1 MTVFRRRKQRNQSWN
16 HQREFVHQHHRLLI
30 VNWDNII
37 SCAHNMLLFYYTC
50 IYFAI
55 AYHCYHSVN
64 YLRWHIRSIW
74 MLVRSLQLI
83 CCLLFRW
90 TIAPCI
96 IHNYLQAKLSYFQCI
111 QSVPKVIDDDE
122 QTNGRITLGLF
133 GNTAP
138 KAVENFRSL
147 CNCDKGNGK
156 ISGKPLCY
164 KESIFHRI
172 SEFCVGMQC
181 LLLIFLFHHTYLM
194 IIFFF
199 HFD

>member
-1 MTVFRRRKQRNQSWN
+1 
-16 HQREFVHQHHRLLI
+16 
-30 VNWDNII
+30 
-37 SCAHNMLLFYYTC
+37 
-50 IYFAI
+50 
-55 AYHCYHSVN
+55 
-64 YLRWHIRSIW
+64 

-83 CCLLFRW
+83 CCLLFRC

-96 IHNYLQAKLSYFQCI
+96 IHYYLQAKLSYFQCI

-164 KESIFHRI
+164 KDSIFHRI
-172 SEFCVGMQC
+172 SEFCVDMQC
-181 LLLIFLFHHTYLM
+181 LLFIFLFHHTNLM